1 MPDLEHQNTRDIRY
15 VDEKL
20 DKFKTDFNK
29 VINKQGQELAKVGSQ
44 LVIFEKE
51 LENNTNKLETKIT
64 KLQNNLTDN
73 LNQLTVSITKLTLT
87 QEAFKENQ
95 EAIQET
101 LKKLVDIQETM
112 KNQDLRLEQ
121 LEGNIDKIEEL
132 KKEKIKANSAI
143 IVAVI
148 SGVLTVLGT
157 ILMAVFAR

>member
-1 MPDLEHQNTRDIRY
+1 MPDLEQQNTRDIRY

-121 LEGNIDKIEEL
+121 LEGNIDNIEEL